1 MPWRFTPAEFLELWP
16 QVGVARFPFPLQLR
30 DSAATIDERDRT
42 ALHARAQLERDGI
55 LRSGRMEADLESA
68 LRTLA
73 RPLLWCTAFG
83 FFGPQPHQLVRIRA
97 ARSGGSGVLAVQ
109 FAGPAEDVG
118 GDLLVRTIA
127 ASALADEV
135 VGALPPAPAGR
146 SAPASWDRPAP
157 SEGYASVDVMPS
169 RTQRSAERFEQ
180 LVQGPFS
187 CAGQFTAGHVDANG
201 EQKRVST
208 LRWFDR
214 PDDGRYLATHGQTAT
229 VRPAD
234 AATITTA
241 LHAQLRSLSRS

>member
-1 MPWRFTPAEFLELWP
+1 MHWRFTPGEFLELWP
-16 QVGVARFPFPLQLR
+16 HVGVARFPFPLQLR
-30 DSAATIDERDRT
+30 DTAATIDERDRD
-42 ALHARAQLERDGI
+42 AQHARQQLERGGI
-55 LRSGRMEADLESA
+55 LRGGRMEADLESA

-97 ARSGGSGVLAVQ
+97 AHSGASGVLAVQ

-118 GDLLVRTIA
+118 GDLLVRAIA

-146 SAPASWDRPAP
+146 SAPASWERPASK
-157 SEGYASVDVMPS
+157 SEGYTSVDVMPS

-187 CAGQFTAGHVDANG
+187 CAGQFTVAKEEG
-201 EQKRVST
+201 EQKRMNT